1 MMTFYGLRQGRL
13 VRLDHVSTSGPPLP
27 ASTDV
32 LWIDLFDPSRDDER
46 AVETLLGMAV
56 PTREEMAE
64 IEESARLYQERG
76 AVVMTAVVIN
86 GMAEGK
92 PSRTQVTFVLT
103 QTFAVTFLV
112 NVPLNEALAGAN
124 PTSDTAANIWANYY
138 GPWTIWNHVRAV
150 CASLAFGLFA
160 AAACSLPTALVRGS
174 LLDLAPE
181 LWMAMMKSAKRSA
194 RLTIDVFG
202 SRSARAK
209 PYASERALGNAYA
222 PPNTVCRHA
231 LEVTAPKNAAVKRH
245 VCHAYQNKMRN
256 DSAHRKQSCAI
267 KGPAPSPGGF
277 RRNTQRPCKDP
288 EISDE
293 QPDKHGTKAVRRP
306 GGIEQKKTRECEQ
319 GRRDGE

>member
-1 MMTFYGLRQGRL
+1 MMTFYGLHQGRL
-13 VRLDHVSTSGPPLP
+13 VRLDHVSTTGPPLP

-160 AAACSLPTALVRGS
+160 AAAIAHFRQP
-174 LLDLAPE
+174 
-181 LWMAMMKSAKRSA
+181 
-194 RLTIDVFG
+194 
-202 SRSARAK
+202 
-209 PYASERALGNAYA
+209 AS
-222 PPNTVCRHA
+222 
-231 LEVTAPKNAAVKRH
+231 K
-245 VCHAYQNKMRN
+245 
-256 DSAHRKQSCAI
+256 
-267 KGPAPSPGGF
+267 
-277 RRNTQRPCKDP
+277 
-288 EISDE
+288 
-293 QPDKHGTKAVRRP
+293 
-306 GGIEQKKTRECEQ
+306 
-319 GRRDGE
+319 